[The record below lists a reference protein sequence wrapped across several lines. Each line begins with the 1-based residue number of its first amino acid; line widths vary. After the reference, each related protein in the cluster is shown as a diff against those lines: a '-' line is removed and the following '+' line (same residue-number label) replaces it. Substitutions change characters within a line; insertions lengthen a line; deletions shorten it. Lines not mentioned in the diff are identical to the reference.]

1 MGIWLKRFWKT
12 GARFDTVQWAEK
24 VSLTPFALVG
34 YSQTT
39 DRFASRQASFWTHGS
54 LTFREAYERTGRVL
68 NVSVIPHDRHSP
80 TKLLNVRC
88 FSSVVETEQLC
99 NRALTD
105 ETGRRDSTLL
115 RPTASSGRPSSPR
128 PPSLASSIRSCS

>member
-24 VSLTPFALVG
+24 VCAPLAQLSGVGATRLTTLSFPF
-34 YSQTT
+34 
-39 DRFASRQASFWTHGS
+39 QASFWTHGS

-80 TKLLNVRC
+80 TKLLNVRPLPDPPALPSARLTTC
-88 FSSVVETEQLC
+88 
-99 NRALTD
+99 RAPL
-105 ETGRRDSTLL
+105 DSIS
-115 RPTASSGRPSSPR
+115 RPPTASSGRPSSR
-128 PPSLASSIRSCS
+128 ARRSRAS